1 VENQRVINL
10 IDECGSQTCAV
21 KEGWM
26 NITSHKS
33 VLAALENQANRFSNQ
48 GSIRGADANLV
59 SQALD
64 ETGTVDVSF
73 LCNNHDN
80 NKRLALTEHQERN
93 RVAELG
99 VPEEVL

>member
-1 VENQRVINL
+1 MENQRVINL
-10 IDECGSQTCAV
+10 IDKCGSRTCAV
-21 KEGWM
+21 QVRWM

-33 VLAALENQANRFSNQ
+33 VLAALENWANRFSNQ

-59 SQALD
+59 SQTLD
-64 ETGTVDVSF
+64 KTGTVDVSF

-80 NKRLALTEHQERN
+80 NKRLALTEQQERN

-99 VPEEVL
+99 IPEEVL